1 MMFFRLIT
9 GLLHKLLFNYV
20 FRIHI
25 HIILFIKFSF
35 IWNINIGI
43 NPKCVLVT
51 GDSAGGNL
59 IFGIVLRCIHTGLR
73 IPDGMVGSYPGKFR
87 LNQTHL

>member
-1 MMFFRLIT
+1 M
-9 GLLHKLLFNYV
+9 
-20 FRIHI
+20 
-25 HIILFIKFSF
+25 
-35 IWNINIGI
+35 
-43 NPKCVLVT
+43 LVT